1 MQDSAVELQL
11 SLSPVQVLIL
21 DITGSK
27 SISYAQY
34 LPICICALV
43 SQTAGWSVFFFFFF
57 LFPNRCL
64 DSYLHIRQN
73 DHTGNSKKK
82 LHRTATTRGTQ
93 DADSSSMPW
102 QGSQGGVGGPHTHPH
117 PSTPPWGTPWAIA
130 QFSSEPYWT
139 HWGALWRSYVDP
151 HCLGGCDTR
160 INLPRLGL
168 ESVLKQNL
176 MKEV

>member
-43 SQTAGWSVFFFFFF
+43 SQTAGWSAFFFF

-117 PSTPPWGTPWAIA
+117 PSTSPWETPWAIA